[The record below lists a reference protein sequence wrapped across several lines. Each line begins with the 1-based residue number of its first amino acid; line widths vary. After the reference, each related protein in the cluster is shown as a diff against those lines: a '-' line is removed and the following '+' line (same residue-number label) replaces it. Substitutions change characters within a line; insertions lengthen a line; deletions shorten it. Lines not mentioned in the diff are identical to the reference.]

1 MKITMHAMSLSL
13 LIESDSFLEMREKET
28 DKEFT
33 MHFKGISNKS
43 RNIII
48 SQLNHLCKNK
58 ELNDKPFF
66 VSSLECL
73 LFSLQIM
80 KIADLIKIQG
90 LILLMKKIGC

>member
-1 MKITMHAMSLSL
+1 MKITKHEIFQSL

-28 DKEFT
+28 DKEYT
-33 MHFKGISNKS
+33 MLFKEISNKF
-43 RNIII
+43 RTIII
-48 SQLNHLCKNK
+48 SQLNHLCKIK

-80 KIADLIKIQG
+80 KSADLIKMQG